1 MARSRRS
8 AGPRSPSAWKPSSS
22 AVTATPTS
30 ASPTAPSSSW
40 RSTRRASRGWCRA
53 RRWLEASRRP
63 GHHARRSARPSHR
76 DGASAYLDPAAR
88 PGGGEGRPVHPR
100 RDRMAVRPVLERDR
114 DPADRRGPRRQDLG
128 ARSQAAR
135 WRDDAGVQERR
146 IPELDQR
153 RGQGFPP
160 NHAAGIL
167 SAHRRSGALRA
178 ARVGS
183 LGRRQCRHAD
193 ARQQTGRQSGSAA
206 QDGAAQPRL
215 PHALCAARTQQ
226 ARLDHDLRPRRFH
239 PHRGRQGRGAGRL
252 QARQASELQGRV
264 RARPPGVRRFSD
276 MPAAVKSALLRSPF
290 LWMGVA
296 LLLALIGAL
305 VFSDGVAEL
314 ARFSS
319 DYQRRIQQSLS
330 TSLSDIK
337 AGSGSLA
344 LWTLVAVCF
353 GYGVVHTLG
362 PGHGKAVVVAYFL
375 DSTRPRAWIEGILAG
390 SWIAFTHTLAAL
402 LLAGGLKTFAVIGL
416 FGALREVRNVEIVSY
431 TLILLIGLWRLW
443 AGVSGHLHEHAA
455 DHEHACDD
463 DHHHD
468 HHHQHPAQ
476 RTLAGWLLLTAAGIA
491 PCAGALVVI
500 LLSLAL
506 GVLWAGIIGVIAIAL
521 GMAITLAAVGM
532 ASMVAHRLIIGDGR
546 SREIGRFTAIA
557 ASLIVIATAGTL
569 LLGALERFIG

>member
-1 MARSRRS
+1 
-8 AGPRSPSAWKPSSS
+8 
-22 AVTATPTS
+22 
-30 ASPTAPSSSW
+30 
-40 RSTRRASRGWCRA
+40 
-53 RRWLEASRRP
+53 
-63 GHHARRSARPSHR
+63 
-76 DGASAYLDPAAR
+76 
-88 PGGGEGRPVHPR
+88 
-100 RDRMAVRPVLERDR
+100 
-114 DPADRRGPRRQDLG
+114 
-128 ARSQAAR
+128 
-135 WRDDAGVQERR
+135 
-146 IPELDQR
+146 
-153 RGQGFPP
+153 
-160 NHAAGIL
+160 
-167 SAHRRSGALRA
+167 
-178 ARVGS
+178 
-183 LGRRQCRHAD
+183 
-193 ARQQTGRQSGSAA
+193 
-206 QDGAAQPRL
+206 
-215 PHALCAARTQQ
+215 
-226 ARLDHDLRPRRFH
+226 
-239 PHRGRQGRGAGRL
+239 
-252 QARQASELQGRV
+252 
-264 RARPPGVRRFSD
+264 

-319 DYQRRIQQSLS
+319 GYQRRIQQSLS

-337 AGSGSLA
+337 SGSGSLA

-431 TLILLIGLWRLW
+431 TLILLIGFWRLW
-443 AGVSGHLHEHAA
+443 AGISGHLHEHA
-455 DHEHACDD
+455 HDD
-463 DHHHD
+463 HD